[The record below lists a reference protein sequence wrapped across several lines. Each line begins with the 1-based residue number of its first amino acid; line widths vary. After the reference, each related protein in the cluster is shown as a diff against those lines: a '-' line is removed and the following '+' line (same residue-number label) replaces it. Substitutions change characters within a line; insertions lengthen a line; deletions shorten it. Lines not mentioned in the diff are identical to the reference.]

1 MKYFN
6 FTAPYSSV
14 IQAESMEKAIKAYKQ
29 RIMDYKGDSVID
41 DEIRC
46 EEIDSEV
53 LQKQIHEVVEGL
65 AKKFSNKK

>member
-6 FTAPYSSV
+6 FTAPYSSI

-46 EEIDSEV
+46 EEIDSDI
-53 LQKQIHEVVEGL
+53 LQKQIHEVAEGL
-65 AKKFSNKK
+65 AKKFSKKK

>member
-1 MKYFN
+1 
-6 FTAPYSSV
+6 
-14 IQAESMEKAIKAYKQ
+14 MEKAITAYKQ

-46 EEIDSEV
+46 EEIDSDI

>member
-41 DEIRC
+41 DEILKGSR
-46 EEIDSEV
+46 
-53 LQKQIHEVVEGL
+53 L
-65 AKKFSNKK
+65 